1 MTTKFDRLLWS
12 QPKWLHYGV
21 AVVLA
26 VAFLVVRH
34 SLHGYLGDRSA
45 FGLSLVPVAIVAY
58 MGGFGPGIVCAIIGL
73 AGSTYLFASPDHAF
87 TIADP
92 YLVVQLAIFST
103 VSLFIALVA
112 GRLRKS
118 AFRNSRLVEQMDADR
133 QQMDDVLTSVTD
145 AFFCVDPGWNLI
157 QFNPA
162 FSELVR
168 DTEGVALGR
177 SLWEIFPARESTPV
191 FQMLQRVMKHRVAEV
206 LEAQRPDSE
215 YWFQLRAFPTRF
227 GLSVFIQ
234 DVTERKVFDRR
245 REKMLADER
254 VARSV
259 SEEAGRMK
267 EEFLAILSHELRT
280 PMTSLLG
287 WANLLNRETVSPER
301 LREGLISIEASAKTQ
316 AKMVEELLDLS
327 RINAGKLRIEM
338 EFLTL
343 SDLVEE
349 AVRTH
354 RPAAAA
360 KSITVKLQDESQGAM
375 VRGDSGRLHQVFA
388 NLISNAIKFTP
399 KGGHVEVCSYK
410 EGSSMCFTVKD
421 NGEGIAPEVMPH
433 IFERFRQANSTYA
446 RRFGGLGL
454 GLSIAKQLVELQ
466 GGTIEAKS
474 EGVGEGSEF
483 KVCLPV
489 VPLREQK
496 LAMSSV
502 GSSIFDLKGARVLV
516 VEDDPSTRMLL
527 RRLIEEHNGL
537 VRTAEDAQEGM
548 DAISLFR
555 PNVILS
561 DVGLP
566 NMDGCAFMC
575 MVRKREDRYKDVP
588 AVALTAFARD
598 EDRAMAT
605 EAGFSAFMTKPVNS
619 SLLMK
624 TLVDLALTPF

>member
-1 MTTKFDRLLWS
+1 MTTKFDKLLWS

-21 AVVLA
+21 AVALA
-26 VAFLVVRH
+26 LAFLLFRQ
-34 SLHGYLGDRSA
+34 SLHGFLGDRSA
-45 FGLSLVPVAIVAY
+45 FGLSLIPVAIAAY
-58 MGGFGPGIVCAIIGL
+58 MGGFGPGMVCAVIGMT
-73 AGSTYLFASPDHAF
+73 ASTILFASPNYSF
-87 TIADP
+87 SFADP
-92 YLVVQLAIFST
+92 YVSVQLAIISA
-103 VSLFIALVA
+103 VSLFISLTA

-118 AFRNSRLVEQMDADR
+118 AFRNSRLVEQIDADR
-133 QQMDDVLTSVTD
+133 QQMDEVLTSVTD
-145 AFFCVDPGWNLI
+145 AFFCVDPEWNLI

-168 DTEGVALGR
+168 DTHGVALGR
-177 SLWEIFPARESTPV
+177 PLWEMFPAREATPV
-191 FQMLQRVMKHRVAEV
+191 FQMLHRVMKHRVAEV
-206 LEAQRPDSE
+206 LEAPRPGSE
-215 YWFQLRAFPTRF
+215 DWYQLRAFPTRF

-234 DVTERKVFDRR
+234 DITERKMFDRR

-254 VARSV
+254 VARSA

-301 LREGLISIEASAKTQ
+301 LKEGLLSIEASAKTQ

-343 SDLVEE
+343 SDLVED

-360 KSITVKLQDESQGAM
+360 KNISVRVQDDSDGAM

-399 KGGHVEVCSYK
+399 KGGHVEVCCYQ
-410 EGSSMCFTVKD
+410 EGSTMCFTVKD
-421 NGEGIAPEVMPH
+421 NGEGIAPEFLPH

-454 GLSIAKQLVELQ
+454 GLSIAKQLIELQ

-474 EGVGEGSEF
+474 DGVGKGSEF
-483 KVCLPV
+483 QVCIPV
-489 VPLREQK
+489 VPLKEQK
-496 LAMSSV
+496 LAMSSI
-502 GSSIFDLKGARVLV
+502 GPSIFDLKGSRVLV

-548 DAISLFR
+548 DAIPLFR

-575 MVRKREDRYKDVP
+575 MVRKREDRYKNVP
-588 AVALTAFARD
+588 SVALTAFARD

-605 EAGFSAFMTKPVNS
+605 DAGFNAFMTKPVNS